1 MSRIEPISGYN
12 DRVVLSKAIP
22 LSTPFTLNIFPLNA
36 CNFRCNYC
44 AQSLDKAKLK
54 AIYGFRCAD
63 IMSIDTLGKIID
75 QAKKFDHT
83 FKLVSFMG
91 HGEPL
96 LHPLLPEMIDRVYK
110 SGIADRIEI
119 ITNAS
124 KLTPSLSDAI
134 INAKL
139 TNLRISLQG
148 LSSDKYKQVSDV
160 EIDFNRLVENITY
173 FYEHTKETNVFVKI
187 MDVSL
192 NQGEEEKFY
201 SIFDK
206 ISDRM
211 YIERIKPVYDGV
223 DYSKNSFDHL
233 VDRYG
238 NKHKPRRVCPL
249 PFFTL
254 SIWPN
259 GDIASCDAIYNPV
272 LLGNIHEHNLLGVW
286 KSPKLNNFRLRLLK
300 GEKNIIYGCQKCCA
314 PDDVSHP
321 DDELDSD
328 AKELLAKFQV

>member
-139 TNLRISLQG
+139 TNLRISLQA
-148 LSSDKYKQVSDV
+148 SRKH
-160 EIDFNRLVENITY
+160 NI
-173 FYEHTKETNVFVKI
+173 F
-187 MDVSL
+187 L
-192 NQGEEEKFY
+192 
-201 SIFDK
+201 
-206 ISDRM
+206 
-211 YIERIKPVYDGV
+211 
-223 DYSKNSFDHL
+223 
-233 VDRYG
+233 
-238 NKHKPRRVCPL
+238 
-249 PFFTL
+249 
-254 SIWPN
+254 
-259 GDIASCDAIYNPV
+259 
-272 LLGNIHEHNLLGVW
+272 
-286 KSPKLNNFRLRLLK
+286 
-300 GEKNIIYGCQKCCA
+300 
-314 PDDVSHP
+314 
-321 DDELDSD
+321 
-328 AKELLAKFQV
+328 